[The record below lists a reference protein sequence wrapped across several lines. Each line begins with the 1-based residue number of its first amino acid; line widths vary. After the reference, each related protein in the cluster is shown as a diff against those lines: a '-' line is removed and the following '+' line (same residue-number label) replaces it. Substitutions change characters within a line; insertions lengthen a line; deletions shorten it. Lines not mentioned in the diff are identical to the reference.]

1 MGRRDSRPLTEYS
14 LRAAGTP
21 AALLGAHP
29 NHHERI
35 HGADGIQ
42 QTVDGMQNL
51 AADAAS
57 DDTNSLFPISFFS
70 TNVNNAFWAD
80 WGFAGILSTVEARM
94 DFLSSHAEINASTPP
109 VRRLRRQW
117 NPRGSGPQRRIS
129 RLAVDQCSVCGGFQV
144 VAMNDNG
151 TGGDA
156 IAGDGMYSAAL
167 PEDAEQGFM
176 FYFRAGN
183 GDGIRL
189 LPERA
194 EYEYFIYEGT
204 VDVAEA
210 IGAMGHAAT
219 GC

>member
-1 MGRRDSRPLTEYS
+1 MD
-14 LRAAGTP
+14 
-21 AALLGAHP
+21 LLW
-29 NHHERI
+29 
-35 HGADGIQ
+35 
-42 QTVDGMQNL
+42 
-51 AADAAS
+51 
-57 DDTNSLFPISFFS
+57 TNAPY
-70 TNVNNAFWAD
+70 A
-80 WGFAGILSTVEARM
+80 
-94 DFLSSHAEINASTPP
+94 
-109 VRRLRRQW
+109 
-117 NPRGSGPQRRIS
+117 
-129 RLAVDQCSVCGGFQV
+129 GGFEA

-156 IAGDGMYSAAL
+156 IAGDGMYSVAL

-210 IGAMGHAAT
+210 TGADGDT
-219 GC
+219 GRRLGADAQSRDACFHPKRLC